1 MLYGP
6 KTMPPNP
13 FNNNIQGNNNFRNM
27 NINNSFQ
34 DFNNNYKNNN
44 FQNFQNVPQENDNN
58 ANPYPNLQYSQNF
71 SQKNNNNN
79 KYYNGGNKNNG
90 SGNFSKNRYNNNN
103 NKRQNYNYNNNYNN
117 QNNNNN
123 RRYNQR
129 NNYSNNN
136 NDNNNNNIN
145 NNNNNKKYIIRPGDN
160 IDLSNMKSAMQNVYQ
175 MNNPFMRQQLMP
187 KPQFNRNYQS
197 MNQNNNNYFNEMNKK
212 NEIDL
217 VAQRNLEKLNPSQL
231 HSQFNKPPINVYP
244 NMLNSN
250 EQEEIRMEIADSI
263 YEIVYAK
270 YPHEASK
277 ITGMIN
283 EKGIEKM
290 NMLLSKKE
298 DLDEIIEKAYEMIM
312 NSRNNDKNEQ
322 NFG

>member
-1 MLYGP
+1 M
-6 KTMPPNP
+6 NP
-13 FNNNIQGNNNFRNM
+13 FM
-27 NINNSFQ
+27 N
-34 DFNNNYKNNN
+34 
-44 FQNFQNVPQENDNN
+44 PQMM
-58 ANPYPNLQYSQNF
+58 QKSQW
-71 SQKNNNNN
+71 
-79 KYYNGGNKNNG
+79 NKNYQ
-90 SGNFSKNRYNNNN
+90 KM
-103 NKRQNYNYNNNYNN
+103 N

-123 RRYNQR
+123 
-129 NNYSNNN
+129 SNNR
-136 NDNNNNNIN
+136 
-145 NNNNNKKYIIRPGDN
+145 KYIIRPGDN

-175 MNNPFMRQQLMP
+175 MNNPFMRQQMMP
-187 KPQFNRNYQS
+187 KPQWNRNYQN
-197 MNQNNNNYFNEMNKK
+197 MNQNNNNYFNEINKK

-231 HSQFNKPPINVYP
+231 LSQFNKPPINVYP

-270 YPHEASK
+270 YPYEASK

-298 DLDEIIEKAYEMIM
+298 DLEEIIEKAYEMIM
-312 NSRNNDKNEQ
+312 KSRNNEKNEQ